1 MMKKRQ
7 KQTPKHAFELMPP
20 RIPLHDLNA
29 LAERDITL
37 APADTRAEYVKR
49 CEELVLE
56 SLGRESV
63 YTASREFWSSQ
74 RRSFDECMAFNVSLV
89 KHSGF
94 GVDWPRWFDE
104 HRDTFVEAAKVVVR
118 ALPPESDAASYARAV
133 SAAASMSAW
142 RLTFR
147 WSSTVGLVSTGLD
160 GLTNIAIRSSKPRK
174 S

>member
-7 KQTPKHAFELMPP
+7 KQKPKHAPELMPP

-104 HRDTFVEAAKVVVR
+104 HRDAFVEAAKVVVR
-118 ALPPESDAASYARAV
+118 ALPPESDAASYARAKLTYIRERDRDEKKMRAIAMRRIRENRRL
-133 SAAASMSAW
+133 AAK
-142 RLTFR
+142 
-147 WSSTVGLVSTGLD
+147 
-160 GLTNIAIRSSKPRK
+160 N
-174 S
+174 